1 MDIRYVSGLSSERLI
16 NQIHQLTGVNP
27 GYAVQKFSRLVVK
40 GLMENGEQVEAFTC
54 PPIVRNISKKLYI
67 HVAAEKENGVTYKY
81 IPFINI
87 PIIKHICVFIYSF
100 ISTFIWG
107 CSRRKEKA
115 VVCDVLAISV
125 CLGTLLGAKL
135 FGIRTVG
142 VVTDIYGLMVGGSK
156 NWLSKIAEK
165 INNMYVSSFDKYVLL
180 TEAMNDIVNPKHR
193 PYIVMEALC
202 DESITHQNGLKFMK
216 DIPRVV
222 MYAGGLYER
231 YGLKMLVDA
240 FIKADTDARLV
251 LYGSGSY
258 IDELKNVCHK
268 HPNVEYRGVAPN
280 EEVVAAQARA
290 TLLVNPRF
298 TTEEFTKYSFPSK
311 NMEYMASGTPLL
323 TTKLPGMPSE
333 YHKYVY
339 LIEDESLDGF
349 VSAIKAALAH
359 SEEELMDFGQ
369 SAKQFV
375 LKQKNNVI
383 QAKRIIDLID
393 KE

>member
-1 MDIRYVSGLSSERLI
+1 MEIRYVSALSSKGLI
-16 NQIHQLTGVNP
+16 NNIHKATGKNP
-27 GYAVQKFSRLVVK
+27 GFAVQKFSRLVVK
-40 GLMENGEQVEAFTC
+40 GLTENGMMVQAFSSS
-54 PPIVRNISKKLYI
+54 PIGRDATHKLFINLKDETEDGIQYRY
-67 HVAAEKENGVTYKY
+67 V
-81 IPFINI
+81 PFINI
-87 PIIKHICVFIYSF
+87 GIIKHLCVFIYSF
-100 ISTFIWG
+100 ISTFIWW

-156 NWLSKIAEK
+156 NWLSKIAGK
-165 INNMYVSSFDKYVLL
+165 INNLYVSSFDRYVLL
-180 TEAMNDIVNPKHR
+180 TEAMNDVVNPKHR

-202 DESITHQNGLKFMK
+202 DESIIHQNGSKSLK
-216 DIPRVV
+216 DNPRVV

-258 IDELKNVCHK
+258 VDELRNVCRE

-280 EEVVAAQARA
+280 EEVVAAQSRA

-359 SEEELMDFGQ
+359 SEEELKDFGQ
-369 SAKQFV
+369 LAKQFV

-383 QAKRIIDLID
+383 QAKRIIDLIG

>member
-1 MDIRYVSGLSSERLI
+1 MEIRYVSALSSKGLI
-16 NQIHQLTGVNP
+16 NNVHKATGKNP
-27 GYAVQKFSRLVVK
+27 GFAVQKFSRLVVK
-40 GLMENGEQVEAFTC
+40 GLTENGMIVQAFSSS
-54 PPIVRNISKKLYI
+54 PIGRDATHKLFINLKDETEDGIQYRY
-67 HVAAEKENGVTYKY
+67 V
-81 IPFINI
+81 PFINI
-87 PIIKHICVFIYSF
+87 GIIKHLCVFIYSF

-107 CSRRKEKA
+107 CSRRTGKA

-135 FGIRTVG
+135 IGITTVG
-142 VVTDIYGLMVGGSK
+142 VVTDIYGLMVGESK
-156 NWLSKIAEK
+156 KWLSKIAEK
-165 INNMYVSSFDKYVLL
+165 INNMYVSSFDRYVLL
-180 TEAMNDIVNPKHR
+180 TEAMNDVVNPKHR

-202 DESITHQNGLKFMK
+202 DGSIIHQNGPKFMK
-216 DIPRVV
+216 DNPKVV

-240 FIKADTDARLV
+240 FIKTDTDARLV

-258 IDELKNVCHK
+258 VDELRTICRE

-280 EEVVAAQARA
+280 EEVVAAQSRA